1 MTPVASL
8 RRSALAGCRTTVLVL
23 ATVLL
28 AGSATPQAR
37 AEAVGPVAP
46 ALALGTLPANP
57 PPPVPA
63 RLTPNGHGLREGP
76 ASVPLELRLPTL
88 GATAEVLSVGITAD
102 DVMDAPMGPAS
113 DPVWQQAF
121 LYRGSAMPGSPS
133 TAVFA
138 GHISDP
144 LGRPGVF
151 AFIDRLR
158 PGDPIV
164 VHDTRTGLDLRF
176 AVTHSGSYSLEQA
189 AEPAVLRRIYGAGPV
204 AGTRAQPSSDGL
216 AHVTLVTCAG
226 TFRGGTHDH
235 RLVVSA
241 TRIV

>member
-1 MTPVASL
+1 MRRAARAVCRAS
-8 RRSALAGCRTTVLVL
+8 VLVL
-23 ATVLL
+23 AAGLL
-28 AGSATPQAR
+28 AGPSTPPR
-37 AEAVGPVAP
+37 APPAAALEPAPPAVTAP
-46 ALALGTLPANP
+46 ALPSNP

-63 RLTPNGHGLREGP
+63 PLTPGGRGLRAGP
-76 ASVPLELRLPTL
+76 VPVPLELQLPTL
-88 GATAEVLSVGITAD
+88 GTTAEVLSVGITAN

-133 TAVFA
+133 TALLA

-144 LGRPGVF
+144 LGRPGIF

-158 PGDPIV
+158 PGDPIL
-164 VHDTRTGLDLRF
+164 VHDTRTGLEIRF
-176 AVTHSGSYSLEQA
+176 SVTHSESYSLEQA
-189 AEPAVLRRIYGAGPV
+189 ADPAVLRRIYGDGPV
-204 AGTRAQPSSDGL
+204 AGTRAQPSADGL
-216 AHVTLVTCAG
+216 AHVTLITCAG

-241 TRIV
+241 TRIL